1 MLKFKKK
8 NSRSKASTFPTCAS
22 PFPPLSNCSP
32 NPSHTGV
39 SGRSPPF
46 QYWASLS
53 HPTGE
58 GSPIGSYSVWNFQG
72 ISAMCL
78 KFLLVWRLFSPPFLP
93 SCLFTCLKTET
104 TAMYHFA
111 HITYGWQSILGRW
124 YFCLCRIQLHKRL
137 RHPKIFKLVIFLNEF
152 SKRTPRVSVE
162 MSSGNP
168 MRCNACQ
175 KMSIFPLKFKFFP
188 IFSKC
193 RMLSAKAIE

>member
-1 MLKFKKK
+1 MLLPTPHSQTAPPTHPIVVLVVDLPLSVLGITKPYHRPRISHRFLVSLKF
-8 NSRSKASTFPTCAS
+8 SRNISYVFEISFGLTIVLS
-22 PFPPLSNCSP
+22 PFSTLMSIY
-32 NPSHTGV
+32 V
-39 SGRSPPF
+39 
-46 QYWASLS
+46 
-53 HPTGE
+53 
-58 GSPIGSYSVWNFQG
+58 
-72 ISAMCL
+72 
-78 KFLLVWRLFSPPFLP
+78 
-93 SCLFTCLKTET
+93 CLKTET

>member
-1 MLKFKKK
+1 MLL
-8 NSRSKASTFPTCAS
+8 PTPHSQTA
-22 PFPPLSNCSP
+22 PPTHPIVVLVVDLPLSVLGITKP
-32 NPSHTGV
+32 YHRPRISHRFLV
-39 SGRSPPF
+39 S
-46 QYWASLS
+46 L
-53 HPTGE
+53 
-58 GSPIGSYSVWNFQG
+58 
-72 ISAMCL
+72 SAMCL

-93 SCLFTCLKTET
+93 SCLFTCVWVKTET

-111 HITYGWQSILGRW
+111 HITYGWRSILGRW

-168 MRCNACQ
+168 MRGNACQ